1 MTEEMTAE
9 ELQLLEKVA
18 ELVMTLLVKGYNEEQ
33 IADELVKYDV
43 SRELADKFIRNVEKS
58 MTRSIRGLF
67 YLTIAKLED
76 KLYAGLFFVIIGA
89 IISAFNFR
97 TNNGGVGWYEF
108 GLALVISGAIFS
120 VYGYLRRLKK
130 KEN

>member
-1 MTEEMTAE
+1 MTEEMSAE

-18 ELVMTLLVKGYNEEQ
+18 ELVMTLLVKGYSEEQ

-43 SRELADKFIRNVEKS
+43 SRDLANKFISNVEKS
-58 MTRSIRGLF
+58 MTRSFKGLF
-67 YLTIAKLED
+67 YLTIARLED

-89 IISAFNFR
+89 VISGFTFQ

-120 VYGYLRRLKK
+120 AYGYWRRLKK
-130 KEN
+130 KS

>member
-18 ELVMTLLVKGYNEEQ
+18 ELVMTLLVKGYTEEQ

-43 SRELADKFIRNVEKS
+43 SRELANKFILNVEKS
-58 MTRSIRGLF
+58 MTHSFRGLF
-67 YLTIAKLED
+67 YLAIARLED

-89 IISAFNFR
+89 IISAFTFK

-108 GLALVISGAIFS
+108 GLALVISGALFS
-120 VYGYLRRLKK
+120 AYGYWKRLK
-130 KEN
+130 NR